1 MRINTNV
8 GALNSWR
15 QLSMTDKAMGTSLE
29 RLSSGFRINRA
40 ADDAA
45 GLAISEKMKAQINGL
60 NQAIRNAQDG
70 ISLIQTAEGGLVE
83 VHDMLQRMREL
94 TMQAKNGTYQN
105 TDLAKMQAEV
115 NQLVKEIDDVA
126 TKRTVFNGKVL
137 FNGTAKEGEPA
148 TEVPA
153 STTIKLQVGPNTTD
167 EMSVDFSN
175 LTKEKLGEYVSGE
188 TKEYIS
194 NLSVADT
201 SGWTDDA
208 IEPIEDGI
216 MNANAIE
223 IIDAAIEQ
231 VSSERSKLGAFQNRL
246 DHVINNLG
254 VAAEN
259 LSAANSRIRDVDM
272 AQEMMSFTR
281 NQILV
286 QAGTA
291 MLAQANARPQ
301 SVLQLLG

>member
-70 ISLIQTAEGGLVE
+70 ISLIQTAEGGLIE
-83 VHDMLQRMREL
+83 VHDMLQRMRDL
-94 TMQAKNGTYQN
+94 ALQASNGTYDDK
-105 TDLAKMQAEV
+105 DLSKLNDEFEE
-115 NQLVKEIDDVA
+115 LIDEIHEVA
-126 TKRTVFNGKVL
+126 TKRVQFNGKVL
-137 FNGTAKEGEPA
+137 LAGTYKYVDGSADGTNEKPL
-148 TEVPA
+148 T
-153 STTIKLQVGPNTTD
+153 LQIGPNTEDTLDVYIEDMTVGEDGLSLATTIDDDGKITEYAIKLTD
-167 EMSVDFSN
+167 IASANAAIDV
-175 LTKEKLGEYVSGE
+175 
-188 TKEYIS
+188 I
-194 NLSVADT
+194 
-201 SGWTDDA
+201 DDA
-208 IEPIEDGI
+208 IET
-216 MNANAIE
+216 
-223 IIDAAIEQ
+223 
-231 VSSERSKLGAFQNRL
+231 VSSNRSKLGAFQNRL

-259 LSAANSRIRDVDM
+259 LNAANSRIRDVDM
-272 AQEMMSFTR
+272 AQEMMNFTR

>member
-45 GLAISEKMKAQINGL
+45 GLAISEKMKAQTNGL

-70 ISLIQTAEGGLVE
+70 ISLIQTAEGGLIE
-83 VHDMLQRMREL
+83 VHDMLQRMRNL
-94 TMQAKNGTYQN
+94 ALQAANGTYDE
-105 TDLAKMQAEV
+105 TATTGDLAKLDAEFQ
-115 NQLVKEIDDVA
+115 QLIKEIDEVA
-126 TKRTVFNGKVL
+126 TKRVQFNGKIL
-137 FNGTAKEGEPA
+137 LKGDYAAKDSG
-148 TEVPA
+148 
-153 STTIKLQVGPNTTD
+153 IKLQIGPNTTD
-167 EMSVDFSN
+167 TLEVTIDNMTATTLGIDGSN
-175 LTKEKLGEYVSGE
+175 IKTHAVITAEEGGVLQK
-188 TKEYIS
+188 I
-194 NLSVADT
+194 
-201 SGWTDDA
+201 DDA
-208 IEPIEDGI
+208 IEK
-216 MNANAIE
+216 
-223 IIDAAIEQ
+223 
-231 VSSERSKLGAFQNRL
+231 VSTNRSKLGAFQNRL

>member
-1 MRINTNV
+1 
-8 GALNSWR
+8 
-15 QLSMTDKAMGTSLE
+15 
-29 RLSSGFRINRA
+29 
-40 ADDAA
+40 
-45 GLAISEKMKAQINGL
+45 MKTQINAL

-126 TKRTVFNGKVL
+126 TKRTVFNGKLL
-137 FNGTAKEGEPA
+137 FGED
-148 TEVPA
+148 
-153 STTIKLQVGPNTTD
+153 TTIKLQVGPNTTD

-175 LTKEKLGEYVSGE
+175 LTKEKLGEYDSEG

-194 NLSVADT
+194 HLSIDDT
-201 SGWTDDA
+201 SAWTDDA
-208 IEPIEDGI
+208 TEPIEGGI

-272 AQEMMSFTR
+272 AQEMMNFTR